1 MKAGAYGSRPGQ
13 VGGCGCGAAHGGQGS
28 GQGGL
33 GVLCCAGHRTSGGRT
48 CTPHQQRPYWG
59 AWGAIQAPVPPRRM
73 PRDGCQ
79 RTVWRRATTPAQQR
93 QRRWGQRRPGARAAA
108 RGCPV
113 AGVTLW
119 HGWRVKACRRRTA
132 LLCLQAEQ
140 VRAVLQAASKG
151 SRRLPCRTSTSTTTS
166 SSQPAASPG
175 VPAPARPA
183 AAAGGGGKRGGA
195 VLTQEQQFAKLRPEE
210 QVGVVGWECRGG
222 VGVPAWFWGHDR
234 AGQRAA
240 AYREGAGHYC
250 ECGGRGRGSGGGGP
264 SCARRPLHPLQ
275 VRRVDALSRLDP
287 KELGALDY
295 LSPAARE
302 AIVQVWW
309 EGVGWEEWAGDAC
322 GHSGAQT
329 GSLSG
334 SGSRTSCPSVPRS
347 APPRPGSAPGQRWAP
362 GLQLGAHHIDARGQ
376 LWAHLGAPRQQG
388 PGTAARAAL
397 PSCCCRCARRATF
410 WPASRRLPPSRLTK
424 TSRRRQQTL
433 WWLRRWRRRAPPG
446 RCPKNTC
453 RTAAWCLSWA
463 RCGSCRWGAALP
475 AAEPPHPLRPS
486 PMRPPA
492 ADLALHVGV
501 GLRGRA
507 APLAARYACPQELM
521 LWALGLRPG
530 RAECPEG
537 ITHALGLGAVSWA
550 RRMS

>member
-1 MKAGAYGSRPGQ
+1 VWLWSSARRAREWAGRIGRA
-13 VGGCGCGAAHGGQGS
+13 
-28 GQGGL
+28 L
-33 GVLCCAGHRTSGGRT
+33 LCWA
-48 CTPHQQRPYWG
+48 PHQW
-59 AWGAIQAPVPPRRM
+59 WSHM
-73 PRDGCQ
+73 H
-79 RTVWRRATTPAQQR
+79 TTP
-93 QRRWGQRRPGARAAA
+93 
-108 RGCPV
+108 
-113 AGVTLW
+113 T
-119 HGWRVKACRRRTA
+119 TA
-132 LLCLQAEQ
+132 LLGCLGCHSG
-140 VRAVLQAASKG
+140 ASASQEDAQG
-151 SRRLPCRTSTSTTTS
+151 RLPEDCVAAGDDASAAAPEEVGAEAPWGEGGGTGLPCCRRD
-166 SSQPAASPG
+166 PLAWLAREG
-175 VPAPARPA
+175 VPAPHCPAVPAGRAGQGSAAGRLQRLPSTALPDQHQHHHQQQPASRLPWRARA
-183 AAAGGGGKRGGA
+183 CEAGGGSGRRWQAGRRGADAGAAVRKAQAGGAGRRGG
-195 VLTQEQQFAKLRPEE
+195 
-210 QVGVVGWECRGG
+210 VGVPWWGGSAVVGWECRGG